1 MSDDEPVPLM
11 APRQPP
17 GPPRVHETDEIAER
31 LKRDTEARVQ
41 ESRRLIEAA
50 KRKLERKRR

>member
-1 MSDDEPVPLM
+1 V
-11 APRQPP
+11 APRQLL
-17 GPPRVHETDEIAER
+17 GPPRAHETDEIAKR

-50 KRKLERKRR
+50 KRKLKRKRR